1 MKFCLSFPSFGTG
14 VRALALAAAVL
25 GAAAAAVAQPYDLLL
40 KGGHVIDARNNL
52 DAPRDV
58 AIAGRRVAAVAPSI
72 APDQAKQVVDVSG
85 LYVAPGFI
93 DLHAHVYTSAREN
106 SVWADGSLK
115 AGVTTVVSAGDAG
128 WRTFDHFKKTVILRS
143 RSRVLAFL
151 NIAGGGMG
159 PPENNLDDLSPQAT
173 ADFIAQNRDLI
184 VGIKTAH
191 WRSPTWDSVERSL
204 EAGRLADVPVMVDFG
219 TFFPE
224 SRPFEELVGQRLR
237 PGDIYTHLYLPAVP
251 MLDADGRLR
260 PYLLQA
266 QRRGVIFDAGHGK
279 GSFAYWQAVPATR
292 DGFWP
297 NTISTDVHKGCINAG
312 MKDMANVMSKFLNL
326 GLPLREVI
334 ARSTWAP
341 AQAIRW
347 PGLGHIS
354 VGAAADI
361 AVFNVRTGEFGFFDV
376 HGGVR
381 PGDRL
386 IEVELTL
393 REGAVVWDLN
403 GRSMPPWQSIS
414 KDPPYTYK

>member
-1 MKFCLSFPSFGTG
+1 MKSRSLLPSFCP
-14 VRALALAAAVL
+14 VVWPLAFAAAVL
-25 GAAAAAVAQPYDLLL
+25 GAATAVAQPYDLLL
-40 KGGHVIDARNNL
+40 KGGHVIDAKNNL

-58 AIAGRRVAAVAPSI
+58 AIAGRRVVAVSASI

-93 DLHAHVYTSAREN
+93 DLHAHVYTSGRDN
-106 SVWADGSLK
+106 GVWADSSLR

-128 WRTFDHFKKTVILRS
+128 WRNFDDFKKTIILRS
-143 RSRVLAFL
+143 QTRVLAFL

-159 PPENNLDDLSPQAT
+159 GAENKLEDLSPQAT
-173 ADFIAQNRDLI
+173 ADFIAKNRDLI

-191 WRSPTWDSVERSL
+191 WRFPTWDTVELSL
-204 EAGRLADVPVMVDFG
+204 EAGRLADVPIMVDFG
-219 TFFPE
+219 TFFPQ
-224 SRPFEELVGQRLR
+224 SRPFEELVGKRLR

-251 MLDADGRLR
+251 MLDAEGRLR
-260 PYLLQA
+260 PYLLEA

-297 NTISTDVHKGCINAG
+297 NTISTDVHKGSANAG

-326 GLPLREVI
+326 GLPLPEVI

-341 AQAIRW
+341 AQAIRR
-347 PGLGHIS
+347 PALGHLS
-354 VGAAADI
+354 VGTGADI
-361 AVFNVRTGEFGFFDV
+361 AVFGVRTGKFGFFDV
-376 HGGVR
+376 HGGAR
-381 PGDRL
+381 SGDRL

-393 REGAVVWDLN
+393 RDGAVVWDLN
-403 GRSMPPWQSIS
+403 ARSMPPWQSIS